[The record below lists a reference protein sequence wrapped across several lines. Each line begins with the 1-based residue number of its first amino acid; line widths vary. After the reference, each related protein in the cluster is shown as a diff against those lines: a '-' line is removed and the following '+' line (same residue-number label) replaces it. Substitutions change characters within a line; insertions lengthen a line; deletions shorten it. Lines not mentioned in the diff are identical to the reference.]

1 MLKLMPYE
9 PYEIDALE
17 SWLDEQARKGC
28 FLSQS
33 HGKWLQ
39 FYRDAPRPLRCRID
53 VKPDPGYREDRVA
66 AFRDMGWEYVC
77 ELSPQLDVYTC
88 GDPSVPDLN
97 TDEDTLHSV
106 LDGLLRKKQTANVV
120 AALLLVPYVYFVLVL
135 PVLRSHYTGLY
146 DMLLGGYLFLLPAL
160 LLVLVCWLAAL
171 IRGFLDARNARR
183 RLMLHRTY
191 HTEKRVKQRQLW
203 AALSLLAL
211 AAALCC
217 LFAASRSYSSS
228 TDRYFDPADYPG
240 PTITQVFPD
249 QLPPLPESG
258 PYYLRVHDF
267 AFRSGGLVYDG
278 VSLRQFR
285 SRDGGQQLYVYNMDQ
300 MDISFWR
307 RATSGNRPTPT
318 AASPS
323 PCPAG
328 PPPISAAG
336 PPRTARTSTSSSCC
350 WTLARCG
357 ASCTPARMTCPPR
370 WTCLQNKRKKNRP
383 GAVLFLISAR
393 TSSPPARGQN
403 TQSPFR

>member
-9 PYEIDALE
+9 PYEIDAME
-17 SWLDEQARKGC
+17 GWLDEQARKGC
-28 FLSQS
+28 FLSQA
-33 HGKWLQ
+33 HGRWLQ

-53 VKPDPGYREDRVA
+53 VKPDPGYHEDRVA

-160 LLVLVCWLAAL
+160 LLVLVCWLTAL

-191 HTEKRVKQRQLW
+191 HTEKRVKRRQLW

-228 TDRYFDPADYPG
+228 IDRYFDPADYPG

-285 SRDGGQQLYVYNMDQ
+285 SRDGGQLLYVYNMDQ
-300 MDISFWR
+300 MDIAFAWL
-307 RATSGNRPTPT
+307 AAGYVQEQADAHSGQPVTVSGWPAAYLCRWPTEDGT
-318 AASPS
+318 DEYQQLLLLDTRTVWSVLYTGS
-323 PCPAG
+323 DDL
-328 PPPISAAG
+328 SAALDVF
-336 PPRTARTSTSSSCC
+336 A
-350 WTLARCG
+350 
-357 ASCTPARMTCPPR
+357 
-370 WTCLQNKRKKNRP
+370 K
-383 GAVLFLISAR
+383 
-393 TSSPPARGQN
+393 
-403 TQSPFR
+403 

>member
-9 PYEIDALE
+9 PYEIDAME
-17 SWLDEQARKGC
+17 GWLDEQARKGC

-33 HGKWLQ
+33 HGRWLQ
-39 FYRDAPRPLRCRID
+39 FYRDTPRELRYRID

-88 GDPSVPDLN
+88 GDPTVPDLN

-106 LDGLLRKKQTANVV
+106 LDGLLRKKQIANVV

-146 DMLLGGYLFLLPAL
+146 DMLLNGYLFLLPAL
-160 LLVLVCWLAAL
+160 LLLLVCWLTEL

-191 HTEKRVKQRQLW
+191 HTEKRAKRRQLR
-203 AALSLLAL
+203 AVLILLTL
-211 AAALCC
+211 VAAAGLVY
-217 LFAASRSYSSS
+217 AASRSYSSS
-228 TDRYFDPADYPG
+228 RDRYFDPADYPG
-240 PTITQVFPD
+240 PTVTQVFSD

-278 VSLRQFR
+278 VSLRQSR
-285 SRDGGQQLYVYNMDQ
+285 SRDSGQLLYVYNMDQ
-300 MDISFWR
+300 MDIAFAWL
-307 RATSGNRPTPT
+307 AAGYVQEQADAHSGQPVTVSGWPAAYLCRWPTEDGT
-318 AASPS
+318 DAYQQLLLLDARTVWSVLYT
-323 PCPAG
+323 G
-328 PPPISAAG
+328 PDDLSAALDIF
-336 PPRTARTSTSSSCC
+336 A
-350 WTLARCG
+350 
-357 ASCTPARMTCPPR
+357 
-370 WTCLQNKRKKNRP
+370 K
-383 GAVLFLISAR
+383 
-393 TSSPPARGQN
+393 
-403 TQSPFR
+403 

>member
-9 PYEIDALE
+9 SYEIDAIE

-33 HGKWLQ
+33 HGRCLK

-53 VKPDPGYREDRVA
+53 VKPDPGYHEDRVA
-66 AFRDMGWEYVC
+66 AFQDMGWEYVC

-146 DMLLGGYLFLLPAL
+146 DMLLNGYLFLLPAL
-160 LLVLVCWLAAL
+160 ILLLVCWLTEL

-191 HTEKRVKQRQLW
+191 HTEKRARRRQLR
-203 AALSLLAL
+203 AVLILLTL
-211 AAALCC
+211 VAAAGLAY
-217 LFAASRSYSSS
+217 AASRSYSSS
-228 TDRYFDPADYPG
+228 RDRYFDPADYPG
-240 PTITQVFPD
+240 PTVTQVFPD

-258 PYYLRVHDF
+258 PYYLRVRDF

-278 VSLRQFR
+278 VSLRQSR
-285 SRDGGQQLYVYNMDQ
+285 SRDSGQLLYVYNMDQ
-300 MDISFWR
+300 MDIAFAWL
-307 RATSGNRPTPT
+307 
-318 AASPS
+318 
-323 PCPAG
+323 
-328 PPPISAAG
+328 AAG
-336 PPRTARTSTSSSCC
+336 YVQEQADAHDGRSVTVSG
-350 WTLARCG
+350 W
-357 ASCTPARMTCPPR
+357 PAAYLCR
-370 WTCLQNKRKKNRP
+370 WPTEDGTDEYQQLLLLDGKTVWS
-383 GAVLFLISAR
+383 VLYTGPDDLFAALDVF
-393 TSSPPARGQN
+393 GK
-403 TQSPFR
+403 

>member
-1 MLKLMPYE
+1 MLKLKPYE
-9 PYEIDALE
+9 SYEIDAIE

-88 GDPSVPDLN
+88 GDPTVPDLN

-106 LDGLLRKKQTANVV
+106 LDGLLRKKQIANVV

-146 DMLLGGYLFLLPAL
+146 DMLLNGYLFLLPAL
-160 LLVLVCWLAAL
+160 ILLLVCWLTEL

-183 RLMLHRTY
+183 RPMLHRTY
-191 HTEKRVKQRQLW
+191 HTEKRARRRQLR
-203 AALSLLAL
+203 AVLILLTL
-211 AAALCC
+211 VAAAGLVY
-217 LFAASRSYSSS
+217 AASRSYSSS
-228 TDRYFDPADYPG
+228 RDRYFDPADYPG
-240 PTITQVFPD
+240 PTVTQVFPD

-258 PYYLRVHDF
+258 PYYLRVRDF
-267 AFRSGGLVYDG
+267 AFRSSGLVYDG

-285 SRDGGQQLYVYNMDQ
+285 SRDDGQLLYVYDMDQ
-300 MDISFWR
+300 MDIAFAWLAAGYVREQADAHDGRSV
-307 RATSGNRPTPT
+307 TVSGWPAAYLCRWPTEDGT
-318 AASPS
+318 DEYQQLLLLDGKTVWSVLYT
-323 PCPAG
+323 G
-328 PPPISAAG
+328 PDDLSAALDVFG
-336 PPRTARTSTSSSCC
+336 
-350 WTLARCG
+350 
-357 ASCTPARMTCPPR
+357 
-370 WTCLQNKRKKNRP
+370 K
-383 GAVLFLISAR
+383 
-393 TSSPPARGQN
+393 
-403 TQSPFR
+403 

>member
-9 PYEIDALE
+9 PYEIDAIE

-33 HGKWLQ
+33 HGRWLQ
-39 FYRDAPRPLRCRID
+39 FYRDTPRELRYRID

-88 GDPSVPDLN
+88 GDPTVPDLN

-106 LDGLLRKKQTANVV
+106 LDGLLRKKQIANVV

-135 PVLRSHYTGLY
+135 PILRSHYTGLY
-146 DMLLGGYLFLLPAL
+146 AMLLNGYLFLLPAL
-160 LLVLVCWLAAL
+160 ILLLVCWLTEL

-183 RLMLHRTY
+183 RPMLHRTY
-191 HTEKRVKQRQLW
+191 HTEKRARRRQLR
-203 AALSLLAL
+203 AVLILLTL
-211 AAALCC
+211 VAAAGLVY
-217 LFAASRSYSSS
+217 AASRSYSSS

-240 PTITQVFPD
+240 PTVTQVFPD

-285 SRDGGQQLYVYNMDQ
+285 SRDGGQLLYVYNMDQ
-300 MDISFWR
+300 MDIAFAWL
-307 RATSGNRPTPT
+307 AAGYVQEQADAHSGQPVTVSGWPAAYLCRWPTEDGT
-318 AASPS
+318 DEYQQLLLLDARTVWSVLYT
-323 PCPAG
+323 G
-328 PPPISAAG
+328 PDDLSAALDVF
-336 PPRTARTSTSSSCC
+336 A
-350 WTLARCG
+350 
-357 ASCTPARMTCPPR
+357 
-370 WTCLQNKRKKNRP
+370 K
-383 GAVLFLISAR
+383 
-393 TSSPPARGQN
+393 
-403 TQSPFR
+403 

>member
-53 VKPDPGYREDRVA
+53 VKPDPGYHEDRVA

-160 LLVLVCWLAAL
+160 LLALVCWLTAL

-191 HTEKRVKQRQLW
+191 HTEKRVKRRQLW
-203 AALSLLAL
+203 ATLSLLAL

-228 TDRYFDPADYPG
+228 TDWYFDPADYPG

-278 VSLRQFR
+278 VSLWQFR
-285 SRDGGQQLYVYNMDQ
+285 SRDGGQLLYVYNMDQ
-300 MDISFWR
+300 MDIAFAWL
-307 RATSGNRPTPT
+307 AAGYVQEQADAHSGQPVTVSGWPAAYLCRWPTEDGT
-318 AASPS
+318 DEYQQLLLLDTRTVWSVLYT
-323 PCPAG
+323 G
-328 PPPISAAG
+328 PDDLSAALDVF
-336 PPRTARTSTSSSCC
+336 A
-350 WTLARCG
+350 
-357 ASCTPARMTCPPR
+357 
-370 WTCLQNKRKKNRP
+370 K
-383 GAVLFLISAR
+383 
-393 TSSPPARGQN
+393 
-403 TQSPFR
+403 

>member
-9 PYEIDALE
+9 PFEIDALE

-28 FLSQS
+28 FLSQA
-33 HGKWLQ
+33 HGRWLK

-53 VKPDPGYREDRVA
+53 VKPDPGYHEDRVA

-88 GDPSVPDLN
+88 GDPSVSDLN

-160 LLVLVCWLAAL
+160 LLVLVCWLTEL

-191 HTEKRVKQRQLW
+191 HTEKRARRRQLR
-203 AALSLLAL
+203 AVLILLTL
-211 AAALCC
+211 VAAAGLVY
-217 LFAASRSYSSS
+217 AASRSYSSS
-228 TDRYFDPADYPG
+228 TDWYFDPVDYPG
-240 PTITQVFPD
+240 PTITQVFSD

-278 VSLRQFR
+278 VSLRQSC
-285 SRDGGQQLYVYNMDQ
+285 SRDSGQLLYVYNMDQ
-300 MDISFWR
+300 MDIAFAWL
-307 RATSGNRPTPT
+307 AAGYVQEQADAHSGQPVTVSGWPAAYLCRWPTEDGT
-318 AASPS
+318 DEYQQLLLLDARTVWSVLYT
-323 PCPAG
+323 G
-328 PPPISAAG
+328 PDDLSAALDVF
-336 PPRTARTSTSSSCC
+336 A
-350 WTLARCG
+350 
-357 ASCTPARMTCPPR
+357 
-370 WTCLQNKRKKNRP
+370 K
-383 GAVLFLISAR
+383 
-393 TSSPPARGQN
+393 
-403 TQSPFR
+403 

>member
-106 LDGLLRKKQTANVV
+106 LDGLLRKKQTVNVV

-160 LLVLVCWLAAL
+160 LLVLVCWLTAL

-191 HTEKRVKQRQLW
+191 HTEKRVKRRQLW

-240 PTITQVFPD
+240 PTVTQVFPD

-278 VSLRQFR
+278 LSLRQLRFQDDGQ
-285 SRDGGQQLYVYNMDQ
+285 SRYVYDMDQ
-300 MDISFWR
+300 MDISFPWLAEGYVR
-307 RATSGNRPTPT
+307 EQAEAHNGHSVTVPGWPAAYLCRWPTEDGT
-318 AASPS
+318 DEYQQLLLLDDHTVWNVLY
-323 PCPAG
+323 AG
-328 PPPISAAG
+328 PDDLSAALG
-336 PPRTARTSTSSSCC
+336 VFA
-350 WTLARCG
+350 
-357 ASCTPARMTCPPR
+357 
-370 WTCLQNKRKKNRP
+370 K
-383 GAVLFLISAR
+383 
-393 TSSPPARGQN
+393 
-403 TQSPFR
+403 

>member
-9 PYEIDALE
+9 SYEIDAME

-33 HGKWLQ
+33 HGRWLQ
-39 FYRDAPRPLRCRID
+39 FYRDAPRGLRYRID
-53 VKPDPGYREDRVA
+53 VKPDPGYHEDRVA

-146 DMLLGGYLFLLPAL
+146 DMLLNGYLFLLPAL
-160 LLVLVCWLAAL
+160 ILLLVCWLTEL

-191 HTEKRVKQRQLW
+191 HTEKRVKRRQLR
-203 AALSLLAL
+203 AVLILLTL
-211 AAALCC
+211 VAAAGLVY
-217 LFAASRSYSSS
+217 AASRSYSSS
-228 TDRYFDPADYPG
+228 SDRYFDPADYPG
-240 PTITQVFPD
+240 PTVTQVFPD

-258 PYYLRVHDF
+258 PYFLRVHDF

-278 VSLRQFR
+278 VSLRQSR
-285 SRDGGQQLYVYNMDQ
+285 SRDSGHLLYVYNMDQ
-300 MDISFWR
+300 MDIAFAWL
-307 RATSGNRPTPT
+307 AAGYVQEQADAHSGQPVTVSGWPAAYLCRWPTEDGT
-318 AASPS
+318 DEYQQLLLLDARTVWSVLYT
-323 PCPAG
+323 G
-328 PPPISAAG
+328 PDDLSAALDVF
-336 PPRTARTSTSSSCC
+336 A
-350 WTLARCG
+350 
-357 ASCTPARMTCPPR
+357 
-370 WTCLQNKRKKNRP
+370 K
-383 GAVLFLISAR
+383 
-393 TSSPPARGQN
+393 
-403 TQSPFR
+403 

>member
-1 MLKLMPYE
+1 M
-9 PYEIDALE
+9 
-17 SWLDEQARKGC
+17 
-28 FLSQS
+28 
-33 HGKWLQ
+33 
-39 FYRDAPRPLRCRID
+39 
-53 VKPDPGYREDRVA
+53 KPDPGYHEDRVA

-160 LLVLVCWLAAL
+160 LLALVCWLTAL

-191 HTEKRVKQRQLW
+191 HTEKRVKRRQLW

-278 VSLRQFR
+278 VSLRQLRFQD
-285 SRDGGQQLYVYNMDQ
+285 DGQSLYVYDMDQ
-300 MDISFWR
+300 MDISFPWLAEGYVR
-307 RATSGNRPTPT
+307 EQADAHSGQPVTVSGWPAAYLCRWPTEDGT
-318 AASPS
+318 DEYQQLLLLDTRTVWSVLYT
-323 PCPAG
+323 G
-328 PPPISAAG
+328 PDDLSAALDVF
-336 PPRTARTSTSSSCC
+336 A
-350 WTLARCG
+350 
-357 ASCTPARMTCPPR
+357 
-370 WTCLQNKRKKNRP
+370 K
-383 GAVLFLISAR
+383 
-393 TSSPPARGQN
+393 
-403 TQSPFR
+403 

>member
-1 MLKLMPYE
+1 MLKLTPYE

-53 VKPDPGYREDRVA
+53 VKPDPGYHEDRVA

-160 LLVLVCWLAAL
+160 LLVLVCWLTAL

-191 HTEKRVKQRQLW
+191 HTEKRVKRRQLW

-278 VSLRQFR
+278 VSLRQSR
-285 SRDGGQQLYVYNMDQ
+285 SRDGGQLLYVYDMDQ
-300 MDISFWR
+300 MDIAFAWL
-307 RATSGNRPTPT
+307 AAGYVQEQADAHGGQPVTVSGWPAAYLCRWPTEDGT
-318 AASPS
+318 DEYQQLLLLDTRTVWSVLY
-323 PCPAG
+323 AG
-328 PPPISAAG
+328 PDDLSAALDVF
-336 PPRTARTSTSSSCC
+336 A
-350 WTLARCG
+350 
-357 ASCTPARMTCPPR
+357 
-370 WTCLQNKRKKNRP
+370 K
-383 GAVLFLISAR
+383 
-393 TSSPPARGQN
+393 
-403 TQSPFR
+403 

>member
-1 MLKLMPYE
+1 MLKLKPYE
-9 PYEIDALE
+9 SYEIDAIE

-33 HGKWLQ
+33 HGRLLQ
-39 FYRDAPRPLRCRID
+39 FYRDAPRGLRYRID

-106 LDGLLRKKQTANVV
+106 LDGLLRKKQIANVV
-120 AALLLVPYVYFVLVL
+120 AALLLVPYVYFILVL
-135 PVLRSHYTGLY
+135 PILRSHYTGLY
-146 DMLLGGYLFLLPAL
+146 DMLLNGYIFLLPAL
-160 LLVLVCWLAAL
+160 ILLLVCWLTEL

-191 HTEKRVKQRQLW
+191 HTEKRARRRQRRAVLI
-203 AALSLLAL
+203 LLTL
-211 AAALCC
+211 VAAAGLVY
-217 LFAASRSYSSS
+217 AASRSYSSS

-240 PTITQVFPD
+240 PTVTQVFPD

-285 SRDGGQQLYVYNMDQ
+285 SRDGGQLLYVYDINQ
-300 MDISFWR
+300 MDIAFAWLAAGYVR
-307 RATSGNRPTPT
+307 EQADAHSGQSVTVSGWPAAYLCRWPTEDGT
-318 AASPS
+318 DEYQQLLLLDGKTVWSVLYT
-323 PCPAG
+323 G
-328 PPPISAAG
+328 PDDLSAALDVFG
-336 PPRTARTSTSSSCC
+336 
-350 WTLARCG
+350 
-357 ASCTPARMTCPPR
+357 
-370 WTCLQNKRKKNRP
+370 K
-383 GAVLFLISAR
+383 
-393 TSSPPARGQN
+393 
-403 TQSPFR
+403 

>member
-9 PYEIDALE
+9 SYEIDALE

-146 DMLLGGYLFLLPAL
+146 DMLLGGYIFLLPAL
-160 LLVLVCWLAAL
+160 LLVLICWLTAL

-183 RLMLHRTY
+183 RLLLHRAY
-191 HTEKRVKQRQLW
+191 HTEKRVKRRQLW

-249 QLPPLPESG
+249 QLPPLPE
-258 PYYLRVHDF
+258 
-267 AFRSGGLVYDG
+267 
-278 VSLRQFR
+278 
-285 SRDGGQQLYVYNMDQ
+285 
-300 MDISFWR
+300 R
-307 RATSGNRPTPT
+307 RKHR
-318 AASPS
+318 AA
-323 PCPAG
+323 
-328 PPPISAAG
+328 
-336 PPRTARTSTSSSCC
+336 
-350 WTLARCG
+350 
-357 ASCTPARMTCPPR
+357 
-370 WTCLQNKRKKNRP
+370 
-383 GAVLFLISAR
+383 
-393 TSSPPARGQN
+393 
-403 TQSPFR
+403 